1 LITAVGQAGKYGLYD
16 IGWQLPAVLWDFFN
30 TRKYWADWI
39 TTHRL
44 GLEAARRAGRSVSR
58 SQPALTIRI
67 GGPLIRERDL
77 SADAS
82 QVTIPHNDR

>member
-58 SQPALTIRI
+58 SQPALTIRVSC
-67 GGPLIRERDL
+67 PLIRERALNGDK
-77 SADAS
+77 S
-82 QVTIPHNDR
+82 QVIKPGDDR